1 MTVAVELV
9 KTPEPL
15 VPESAGGG
23 IAETVLSIVC

>member
-9 KTPEPL
+9 ETPVPL
-15 VPESAGGG
+15 VPKSAKSG

>member
-9 KTPEPL
+9 KAPVPL
-15 VPESAGGG
+15 VPENAQGG

>member
-9 KTPEPL
+9 QTPVPL
-15 VPESAGGG
+15 VPESAKGG